1 MIIFAFTYLVIYFMD
16 KRRTDSKRLN
26 VIISGW
32 SQVIF
37 TLKKKK
43 KEFKLFL
50 KIIYLWIATHR
61 LGSCD
66 SQALEHEGFS
76 SWGAWT

>member
-1 MIIFAFTYLVIYFMD
+1 MIPSDFY
-16 KRRTDSKRLN
+16 
-26 VIISGW
+26 
-32 SQVIF
+32 
-37 TLKKKK
+37 LKKKK

-76 SWGAWT
+76 SYGAWT